1 MTKTSLQW
9 VSSIMLQLLWTAE
22 YLIQIKD
29 LNNMHLQLVL
39 PQSPD
44 GDEHFLPTMEFWDI

>member
-29 LNNMHLQLVL
+29 LNNIHLQSVL

-44 GDEHFLPTMEFWDI
+44 GDEHSLPTMEFWDI